1 VYDHTVPRISSSR
14 PLFLF
19 LYLFRFRSSLYCSR
33 RLSEGSGRTFQNYSS
48 DSKEPP
54 QNLPAESI
62 ATCPL
67 ESIATCPYPVTRMS
81 AKGDT

>member
-1 VYDHTVPRISSSR
+1 MFPCVRSHRTAPTSSR

-19 LYLFRFRSSLYCSR
+19 LYLFRFRSSLYCSQ

-48 DSKEPP
+48 DNKEPP
-54 QNLPAESI
+54 QNLPAE
-62 ATCPL
+62 P
-67 ESIATCPYPVTRMS
+67 IATCPYPVTRMS